1 VPAPDPSFKIQSTIS
16 VYAIE
21 ANGGLKLLQKYPTGK
36 DTNWV
41 EIVDIK

>member
-1 VPAPDPSFKIQSTIS
+1 MVVSGQQSSTIS

-21 ANGGLKLLQKYPTGK
+21 ANGGLKLLQKYPTSK

-41 EIVDIK
+41 EIVDIE